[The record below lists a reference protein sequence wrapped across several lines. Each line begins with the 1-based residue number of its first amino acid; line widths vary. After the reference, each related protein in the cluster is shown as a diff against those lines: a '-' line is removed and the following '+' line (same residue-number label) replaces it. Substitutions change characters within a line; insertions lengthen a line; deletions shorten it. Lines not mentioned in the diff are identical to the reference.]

1 MLIATGFAAAALT
14 LTVLGIFGI
23 VAYNV
28 ALRRKEIGIR
38 VALGARPRN
47 VVAAMM
53 LGGLRPVAAGIVAG
67 LAVSLAAA
75 PLMRSLLFGVSTA
88 EPAVIGGAIG
98 MLTVAAVLATFLP
111 ARAATRL
118 DPLRTLRSD

>member
-1 MLIATGFAAAALT
+1 M
-14 LTVLGIFGI
+14 
-23 VAYNV
+23 VAYNA

-53 LGGLRPVAAGIVAG
+53 IGSLKPVAGGLSAG
-67 LAVSLAAA
+67 LAVALAGA

-88 EPAVIGGAIG
+88 DAIVIGGAIAMPTG
-98 MLTVAAVLATFLP
+98 VAALATFLP
-111 ARAATRL
+111 ARAAARV
-118 DPLRTLRSD
+118 DPLRVLRTD